1 MDSEHDPLLSTH
13 QPLPTEGKKETRTK
27 LTPFVLTITFASGI
41 SSMLSGYETGVTSA
55 ALVSIGSS
63 LSGHDLTSLDKA
75 MITSAT
81 AFFALLTAPFASL
94 LADKLGRKRLLLYAD
109 VLFIAASVFLAF
121 CKTITFAVIGRCTIG
136 AAVAFSSVVVPLY
149 ISEIAPASR
158 RGMLITATILL
169 TTLGQ
174 IAGFMTASMF
184 AAWGL
189 EATGWRW
196 TFGLGIVPAGTQALL
211 ISFMPDTPRW
221 LVMVGRITEA
231 KHVLQR
237 IYGNDANSEH
247 LTETLINNI
256 QADVG
261 ELRTARQ
268 SRQATGQGRFQWLD
282 PWKEL
287 LSQHRYRRGLTIAIL
302 LMVLQQFCGFNSLM
316 YFSATI
322 FELVGFKNPTLAS
335 LAIASTNFTFTA
347 ISLVLI
353 DKVGRR
359 RMLLRSLPFMI
370 LGLFLAATG
379 FHSLPTGVSPKLP
392 QESDHGGA
400 AIIVLTSIILF
411 VASFALGLGNVP
423 AMQSELYPLAVRS
436 LGSGV
441 AMAAAWGSNFIIGLT
456 FLPLTDALT
465 PAWTMVLY
473 AGICIIGYYLIYLM
487 YPETAGM
494 SIEEA
499 AELLEHGWTVK

>member
-13 QPLPTEGKKETRTK
+13 QPLPTEGKKETKTK
-27 LTPFVLTITFASGI
+27 LTPFVLTITFVSGL

-63 LSGHDLTSLDKA
+63 LSGHDLTSIDKA

-81 AFFALLTAPFASL
+81 AFCALFTAPFASL
-94 LADKLGRKRLLLYAD
+94 LADKLGRKRLMLYAD
-109 VLFIAASVFLAF
+109 MLFITASVFLAF
-121 CKTITFAVIGRCTIG
+121 CKTITFAIMGRCIIG
-136 AAVAFSSVVVPLY
+136 MAVAFSSVVVPLY
-149 ISEIAPASR
+149 IAEIAPASR

-174 IAGFMTASMF
+174 IVGFMTASMF

-189 EATGWRW
+189 KATGWRW
-196 TFGLGIVPAGTQALL
+196 TFALGVIPASTQGLL

-221 LVMVGRITEA
+221 LVMVGCVTEA
-231 KHVLQR
+231 RRVLHR
-237 IYGNDANSEH
+237 IYGNDTDSER
-247 LTETLINNI
+247 LTNTLIDNI

-261 ELRTARQ
+261 ELRTVRQ
-268 SRQATGQGRFQWLD
+268 SRRQAGQGRFRFLD

-302 LMVLQQFCGFNSLM
+302 LMVLQQFCGFTSLM

-335 LAIASTNFTFTA
+335 VAIASTNFTFTA

-353 DKVGRR
+353 DRVGRR

-370 LGLFLAATG
+370 LGLFLAAAG
-379 FHSLPTGVSPKLP
+379 FHSLSTRIPPKSTQQP
-392 QESDHGGA
+392 DRGGG
-400 AIIVLTSIILF
+400 AIIVLTSIVLF

-423 AMQSELYPLAVRS
+423 SMQSELYPLAVRS

-441 AMAAAWGSNFIIGLT
+441 AMAAAWSSNFIIGLT

-473 AGICIIGYYLIYLM
+473 AGLCIVGYYLIYLM
-487 YPETAGM
+487 YPETAGL